1 MPNNGTLLIARHH
14 ESEWNKLGEWT
25 GSRDVHLTPYGVKMS
40 YEMGLQVKD
49 FHIDQAICSTQCRS
63 KETLDQ
69 MLAAMGQEEVPLLRS
84 SAINERDYGDFT
96 GKNKLAMKE
105 LMGEAE
111 YDHMHRDYTYP
122 IPHGESLKMVYERAI
137 PFYLETVVP
146 MLREGKNVL
155 VVSHGNTIRSL
166 MKYIESISDD
176 QIKDIEMLFGSVLIY
191 HVDDEGKLVDKD
203 ERFTEPYQSHH

>member
-25 GSRDVHLTPYGVKMS
+25 GSRDVHLTPYGKAMS
-40 YEMGLQVKD
+40 FEMGLQIKD
-49 FHIDQAICSTQCRS
+49 FRIDQTICSMQCRA

-69 MLAAMGQEEVPLLRS
+69 MLKAMGQTEVPLLRS

-96 GKNKLAMKE
+96 GKNKLAMKK
-105 LMGEAE
+105 LMGEEE
-111 YDHMHRDYTYP
+111 YNRMHREYAYP
-122 IPHGESLKMVYERAI
+122 IPHGESLEMVFERAV
-137 PFYLETVVP
+137 PYYLDTIVP
-146 MLREGKNVL
+146 LLIEGKNVL
-155 VVSHGNTIRSL
+155 VVSHGNTIRAL

-176 QIKDIEMLFGSVLIY
+176 QIKDVEMLFGSIVIY
-191 HVDDEGKLVDKD
+191 HVDNEGKLLDKD